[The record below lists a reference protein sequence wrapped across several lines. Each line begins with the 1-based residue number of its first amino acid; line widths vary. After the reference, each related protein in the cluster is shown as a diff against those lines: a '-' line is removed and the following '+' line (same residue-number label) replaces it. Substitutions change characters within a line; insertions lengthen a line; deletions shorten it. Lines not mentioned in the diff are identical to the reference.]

1 MDKFHFDLVIVF
13 DSLATRNIDRLFKV
27 IQVTDTEIIPGS
39 GIKNFRKSLNSK
51 YLGVPLIAIGVSMA
65 IMYQTIVENILS
77 RIEYHKVNKIN
88 KDYFINQLNNDLI
101 LTSKDSELRVKN
113 ISLNLSKI
121 FNYIFS

>member
-1 MDKFHFDLVIVF
+1 
-13 DSLATRNIDRLFKV
+13 
-27 IQVTDTEIIPGS
+27 
-39 GIKNFRKSLNSK
+39 
-51 YLGVPLIAIGVSMA
+51 MA

-113 ISLNLSKI
+113 INLNLSKI

>member
-1 MDKFHFDLVIVF
+1 MYIYK
-13 DSLATRNIDRLFKV
+13 
-27 IQVTDTEIIPGS
+27 II
-39 GIKNFRKSLNSK
+39 IKNFRKSLNSK

>member
-1 MDKFHFDLVIVF
+1 MKTTGLESASIIKSLVDKFHFDLVIVF

-77 RIEYHKVNKIN
+77 RIELTKLIKIILL
-88 KDYFINQLNNDLI
+88 IN
-101 LTSKDSELRVKN
+101 
-113 ISLNLSKI
+113 
-121 FNYIFS
+121 